1 MEDRKHCPGGC
12 ADSASS
18 RESVRMRF
26 LGTTGACWT
35 LSAGSRGRERSED
48 CKAGDAEHSR
58 REQLW
63 LGVTAHPSPE
73 WIARQLTEAYGWHQ
87 APRYIIRDR
96 DRVYGGV
103 FARRLRAM
111 GIRDRPIAARSPWQN
126 GCAERLIGSVRR
138 DCLDHVVVFGER
150 HLRHLL
156 KSYQKILQRGPAPH
170 PLIPAEGRA
179 VPPAVQSV
187 GQTLAVKFWAGCT
200 TNISEREFPTGT
212 GNEITI

>member
-1 MEDRKHCPGGC
+1 MPKKEVLDFKPAPRPEQVDDKRPKQMEDRKHRPGGC

-35 LSAGSRGRERSED
+35 LSAGSRGRGRSED

-58 REQLW
+58 RELLW

-156 KSYQKILQRGPAPH
+156 KSYQKYYNEGPHRTHLSLQKDAPF
-170 PLIPAEGRA
+170 PPPSRA
-179 VPPAVQSV
+179 SV
-187 GQTLAVKFWAGCT
+187 RRW
-200 TNISEREFPTGT
+200 P
-212 GNEITI
+212 